1 MNKKNHNQENRS
13 KLIKP
18 SLRVERDKQ
27 VSHQGNSPVMGRDLT
42 WDTQVGQH
50 KSVPSV
56 QEELGAPSKKA
67 LETYWMM
74 QATWDKDRVSHA
86 CVPDENQV
94 TKYDLPDLGHNETNP
109 PREDE

>member
-1 MNKKNHNQENRS
+1 MNKKHPQQEKRS
-13 KLIKP
+13 KHIKP

-27 VSHQGNSPVMGRDLT
+27 VSHQDQSPVMGRDLT
-42 WDTQVGQH
+42 WDKQVGQS

-94 TKYDLPDLGHNETNP
+94 VKYDLPDLGHNETNP
-109 PREDE
+109 PREAE

>member
-1 MNKKNHNQENRS
+1 MNKKNPQQVKRS
-13 KLIKP
+13 KCIKP
-18 SLRVERDKQ
+18 SLRVERSKE
-27 VSHQGNSPVMGRDLT
+27 VSHQDHSPVMERDLT
-42 WDTQVGQH
+42 WDNQVGQS

-56 QEELGAPSKKA
+56 QEELGAPLKKDLKA
-67 LETYWMM
+67 YLMM

-94 TKYDLPDLGHNETNP
+94 VKYDLPDLGHNETNP